1 MLEWV
6 KIGIPFEN
14 IYKKYQIFTGIVYFG
29 VMKKFAYRTEDSVG
43 GAGGASAPPLFL
55 PSPGIFALN

>member
-6 KIGIPFEN
+6 EIGIPFEN
-14 IYKKYQIFTGIVYFG
+14 VFKKYQILTGIVSFG

-43 GAGGASAPPLFL
+43 ACMGNSGVQCNRN
-55 PSPGIFALN
+55 GIFLL

>member
-14 IYKKYQIFTGIVYFG
+14 VFKKYQILTGIVSFG
-29 VMKKFAYRTEDSVG
+29 VMKKFAYRTEDS
-43 GAGGASAPPLFL
+43 AGPRNSKLCAFL
-55 PSPGIFALN
+55 G